1 MYYASERSVLCYDSL
16 CSSDLAC
23 VAKSNSGDSCCL
35 CISTLACVAKPSR
48 NECEACLAQS
58 VVACVAQP

>member
-1 MYYASERSVLCYDSL
+1 MYTRGAFYVIFVMYYSSELLVLFYDSL

-23 VAKSNSGDSCCL
+23 VAKSNSGDC
-35 CISTLACVAKPSR
+35 LACVAQ
-48 NECEACLAQS
+48 L

>member
-1 MYYASERSVLCYDSL
+1 MYYSSELLVWFYDSL

-23 VAKSNSGDSCCL
+23 VAKSNSGDSL
-35 CISTLACVAKPSR
+35 PCV
-48 NECEACLAQS
+48 AQS

>member
-1 MYYASERSVLCYDSL
+1 MYYSSELLVLFYDSL

-23 VAKSNSGDSCCL
+23 GAKYNSGDC
-35 CISTLACVAKPSR
+35 LACV
-48 NECEACLAQS
+48 AQS